1 MRVSKEFLEATAEDI
16 ICEFENLLCNND
28 VKLNNLNPKQNKFET
43 EQSYINQKD
52 YEELKQKII
61 EQLKDIVDYCQ
72 NEAA

>member
-1 MRVSKEFLEATAEDI
+1 MPVSKFLEATAEDI
-16 ICEFENLLCNND
+16 IYEFESLLCNND
-28 VKLNNLNPKQNKFET
+28 VKLNNLDPEQNEFET

-61 EQLKDIVDYCQ
+61 QQLKDVEDYCH

>member
-1 MRVSKEFLEATAEDI
+1 MPVIKFLEATAEDI
-16 ICEFENLLCNND
+16 IYEFESLLCNND
-28 VKLNNLNPKQNKFET
+28 VKLNNLDPEQNEFET

-61 EQLKDIVDYCQ
+61 EQLKDVEDYCH

>member
-1 MRVSKEFLEATAEDI
+1 MPVSKFLEATAEDI
-16 ICEFENLLCNND
+16 IYEFESLLCNND
-28 VKLNNLNPKQNKFET
+28 VKLNNLDPEQNEFET

-61 EQLKDIVDYCQ
+61 EQLKDVEDYCH